1 MIIEMAASAIISMG
15 GAPTHGA
22 SETAQYV
29 TYEAEEGRRCLQK
42 SYAFGMAGKGVLSE
56 LLQTAKECRESNWD
70 GYGAEPVSDV
80 TYQFAQQ
87 FLNAL
92 PLGISAPTIGAE
104 PDGHLTVEWYRSP
117 QRTLSVSVSP
127 EGDFHYAALIGSAKA
142 FGTEAFF
149 GEAPKAIVDLI
160 HRVMAV

>member
-1 MIIEMAASAIISMG
+1 MAASAIISIG
-15 GAPTHGA
+15 GASTHGA
-22 SETAQYV
+22 SETAWFV
-29 TYEAEEGRRCLQK
+29 TDEAEKGCRRLQE

-56 LLQTAKECRESNWD
+56 LLQTVKECRDSNWD
-70 GYGAEPVSDV
+70 GYGAAPVSDI

-87 FLNAL
+87 FLKAL

-117 QRTLSVSVSP
+117 LRTLSVSISP
-127 EGDFHYAALIGSAKA
+127 EGDLHYAALIGTAKA

>member
-15 GAPTHGA
+15 GPSTHGA
-22 SETAQYV
+22 SETAWFV
-29 TYEAEEGRRCLQK
+29 VDEAEKGRSRLQD
-42 SYAFGMAGKGVLSE
+42 SYAFGMVGKGVLSE
-56 LLQTAKECRESNWD
+56 LLQTVWECRDPNWD
-70 GYGAEPVSDV
+70 GYGAEPVSDI

-87 FLNAL
+87 FLKAL
-92 PLGISAPTIGAE
+92 PLGTSAPTIGAE

-117 QRTLSVSVSP
+117 RRTLSVSISP
-127 EGDFHYAALIGSAKA
+127 EGDLHYAALIGTATA

-160 HRVMAV
+160 QRVMAV